1 MEMTL
6 NLPWKSAVILLC
18 CTYITKL
25 KTLKDELHQ
34 DFAIGLGIFPYCCK
48 VFSANIFSLPMSLKY
63 SATLILFFFKADK
76 EICVHKP
83 LIVINVNWALKSTKW
98 F

>member
-1 MEMTL
+1 
-6 NLPWKSAVILLC
+6 
-18 CTYITKL
+18 
-25 KTLKDELHQ
+25 
-34 DFAIGLGIFPYCCK
+34 
-48 VFSANIFSLPMSLKY
+48 MSLKY

-98 F
+98 FWKISAYSASDGPCESSCVSSPLSLTAEGVEVLVPSHQP